1 MAITYFAQKLLM
13 AQRPSRLQEH
23 HRLMKVA
30 LLRHGAPTPQACQ
43 VSEFASKAHWTQRL
57 SHLSFTALRALP
69 RRKTQQPKS
78 FFTSLSGQCKLMS
91 ASGSQGL
98 KFSD

>member
-1 MAITYFAQKLLM
+1 MWINPETWP
-13 AQRPSRLQEH
+13 RVSPSNDGGTLAAPSAER
-23 HRLMKVA
+23 R
-30 LLRHGAPTPQACQ
+30 APTPQACQ

-69 RRKTQQPKS
+69 RRKMQQPKS